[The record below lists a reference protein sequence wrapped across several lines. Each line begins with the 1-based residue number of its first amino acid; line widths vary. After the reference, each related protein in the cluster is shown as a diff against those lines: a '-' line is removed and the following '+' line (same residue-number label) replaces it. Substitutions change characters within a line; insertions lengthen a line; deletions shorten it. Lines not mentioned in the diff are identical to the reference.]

1 MSTSA
6 ERSPRLPSPGP
17 PGAAPLLL
25 RRALVVHRDAQQRRA
40 IGADLR
46 ARGVDVVLEAGTADE
61 ALAAALTPGPRD
73 LAIVALDEHPAAWS
87 LVADLQRRHWSSVVV
102 TTARPRVEL
111 VQLALSSGVAAVL
124 LPGPEA
130 DGAADAAAPEAPGD
144 GSALVPDVH
153 GVPRRVSERELEV
166 LQCAADGLPTR
177 EIARR
182 LDISPLTAKSH
193 FHRIARRLG
202 TGDRGRLVLLA
213 LRAGAI
219 R

>member
-1 MSTSA
+1 
-6 ERSPRLPSPGP
+6 
-17 PGAAPLLL
+17 
-25 RRALVVHRDAQQRRA
+25 
-40 IGADLR
+40 
-46 ARGVDVVLEAGTADE
+46 
-61 ALAAALTPGPRD
+61 
-73 LAIVALDEHPAAWS
+73 
-87 LVADLQRRHWSSVVV
+87 
-102 TTARPRVEL
+102 
-111 VQLALSSGVAAVL
+111 
-124 LPGPEA
+124 
-130 DGAADAAAPEAPGD
+130 
-144 GSALVPDVH
+144 VPDVH